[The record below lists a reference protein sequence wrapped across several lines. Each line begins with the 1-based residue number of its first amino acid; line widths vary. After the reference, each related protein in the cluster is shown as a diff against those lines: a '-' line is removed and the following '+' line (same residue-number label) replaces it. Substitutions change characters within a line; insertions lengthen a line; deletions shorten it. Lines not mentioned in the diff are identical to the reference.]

1 MNFDYTNIISVYLIW
16 VVWDLKG
23 KFFMIAN
30 NEKIIDDVKKLGIS
44 AATVFSAKDIKFD
57 SIFRDMCKQ
66 NLCGRYGK
74 NYMCPPHNGEVDNL
88 INDVL
93 SYDDAVLIQT
103 IYNIEDSF
111 DFEGMTEGGEVHDKN
126 TTAVRKYLDENLEY
140 DKMLVLGAG
149 GCKICEKCGAADNTP
164 CRFPD
169 KAISSVEGY
178 CMNVADMTNSHGLKY
193 INGENTVS
201 YVSIFLLK

>member
-1 MNFDYTNIISVYLIW
+1 
-16 VVWDLKG
+16 
-23 KFFMIAN
+23 MIEN
-30 NEKIIDDVKKLGIS
+30 SDKIIGDIKNLGIS
-44 AATVFSAKDIKFD
+44 AATIFPAKEIKFD
-57 SIFRDMCKQ
+57 FIFRDMCKQ

-74 NYMCPPHNGEVDNL
+74 NYMCPPLNGEVEAL
-88 INDVL
+88 KNDAL
-93 SYDDAVLIQT
+93 SYDYAVLIQT
-103 IYNIEDSF
+103 IYSIEDSF

-126 TTAVRKYLDENLEY
+126 TDAAKEYLDENLKY
-140 DKMLVLGAG
+140 NKMLVLGAG
-149 GCKICEKCGAADNTP
+149 GCRLCEKCGAIDNTP

-201 YVSIFLLK
+201 YVSVFLVK